1 MLTRLLVGGRC
12 SPSGLGEPTL
22 GLGLNIGFGR
32 YLGLGHGRCLCLCE
46 LPHWSYLS
54 VCEQCREETW
64 TSPDHSSNSG
74 LLLRF
79 QPLLSTK
86 EEAPHRLTLSR
97 GEVDQWNP
105 RSTTFWAFLPPQVG
119 LVLLCVGTPSYY
131 SGLKNCDDGQ
141 HDSLNILFRYF
152 DCVDK

>member
-12 SPSGLGEPTL
+12 SPSGLGKL
-22 GLGLNIGFGR
+22 VLVLILVLVVILALVLVFVFVSF
-32 YLGLGHGRCLCLCE
+32 LM
-46 LPHWSYLS
+46 S
-54 VCEQCREETW
+54 VCEQCREETR

-79 QPLLSTK
+79 QPLFSTK

-119 LVLLCVGTPSYY
+119 LVLQCMGHPL
-131 SGLKNCDDGQ
+131 Q
-141 HDSLNILFRYF
+141 LFRAE
-152 DCVDK
+152 KL

>member
-1 MLTRLLVGGRC
+1 MKLTRLLVGGRC
-12 SPSGLGEPTL
+12 SPSGLGKL
-22 GLGLNIGFGR
+22 VLVFILVLVVILALVLVFVFVFVSF
-32 YLGLGHGRCLCLCE
+32 LM
-46 LPHWSYLS
+46 S

-74 LLLRF
+74 LLLLF
-79 QPLLSTK
+79 QSLFSTK

-119 LVLLCVGTPSYY
+119 LVLLCMEHPI
-131 SGLKNCDDGQ
+131 Q
-141 HDSLNILFRYF
+141 LFRAE
-152 DCVDK
+152 KL